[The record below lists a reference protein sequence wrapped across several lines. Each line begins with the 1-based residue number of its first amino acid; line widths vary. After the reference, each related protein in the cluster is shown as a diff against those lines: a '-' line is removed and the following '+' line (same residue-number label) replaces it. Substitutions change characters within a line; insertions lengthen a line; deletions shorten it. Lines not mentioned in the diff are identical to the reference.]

1 MADALGSYPQFRLNF
16 EQQGKRAKDLLKAAR
31 AGEPQARAR
40 FKSAPKLAEAQYL
53 IARELRFENWAAMKR
68 HIDAMTLARDSMHT
82 STPDG
87 DLPTLHIRCGHDLQE
102 PLQEAGFRGDYY
114 VDVYPYIIGPVREG
128 AGSLAQRARHIV
140 DCYGDQFDPPL
151 EYEGQLRSLAE
162 KERELH
168 ASGDYARVVLW
179 FEHDVTDQ
187 LSLIHLL
194 GHYATHRRP
203 ARLELISISDFP
215 GTRRFTGLGELP
227 PEALRL
233 LWTTRRPVSAAQL
246 RLGLDAWRA
255 LANPDPRPLAAI
267 MRGGTPAL
275 PLLAPALHR
284 HLRELPSRDNGLSLT
299 EAMALALMAQP
310 PARWGGVVNL
320 ANIYAAMHRELDPL
334 PGQGDL
340 HVRDRVLNME
350 GARARLFDRRAGVGG
365 DGNARAPWTDTLSIT
380 DLGRAVLEGEVDF
393 MSRTPPSRW
402 VGGVQIGAGMPDW
415 RWDDQARDAVRLG
428 DSRCVAL
435 TSHAP

>member
-31 AGEPQARAR
+31 AGEAEALAR
-40 FKSAPKLAEAQYL
+40 FKSPPRLAEAQYL
-53 IARELRFENWAAMKR
+53 IARELRFDSWASMKR
-68 HIDAMTLARDSMHT
+68 HISEMTLAREQMHASAPDS
-82 STPDG
+82 DV
-87 DLPTLHIRCGHDLQE
+87 PTLHIRCGHDLQE
-102 PLQEAGFRGDYY
+102 SLKEAGFGGDYY
-114 VDVYPYIIGPVREG
+114 VDSYPYIIGPVREG
-128 AGSLAQRARHIV
+128 SGYLEQRARHIV

-151 EYEGQLRSLAE
+151 EYEGQLRSRRD

-168 ASGDYARVVLW
+168 DSADYARVVLW

-203 ARLELISISDFP
+203 SRLELVSISDFP
-215 GTRRFTGLGELP
+215 GARRFTGLGELP

-233 LWTTRRPVSAAQL
+233 LWTTRKPVSAAQL

-255 LANPDPRPLAAI
+255 LANSDPLALAAI
-267 MRGGTPAL
+267 MRSATPAL
-275 PLLAPALHR
+275 PLLARALHR
-284 HLRELPSRDNGLSLT
+284 HLRELPSSTNGLSLT
-299 EAMALALMAQP
+299 EEMALTLMAQP
-310 PARWGGVVNL
+310 LPRWGGDVNL
-320 ANIYAAMHRELDPL
+320 AKIYAAIHWDIDPL

-350 GARARLFDRRAGVGG
+350 GASARVFERRAGVGP
-365 DGNARAPWTDTLSIT
+365 DGNSRPPWTDILSIT
-380 DLGRAVLEGEVDF
+380 DLGRAVLRGGFDF
-393 MSRTPPSRW
+393 MSLTPPSRW

-415 RWDDQARDAVRLG
+415 RWDHKAGDAVRL
-428 DSRCVAL
+428 S
-435 TSHAP
+435 S

>member
-31 AGEPQARAR
+31 AGEAEALAR
-40 FKSAPKLAEAQYL
+40 FKSPPRLAEAQYL
-53 IARELRFENWAAMKR
+53 IARELRFDSWAAMKH
-68 HIDAMTLARDSMHT
+68 HISAMTLAREAMHASVPDS
-82 STPDG
+82 

-102 PLQEAGFRGDYY
+102 PLKQAGFDGDYY
-114 VDVYPYIIGPVREG
+114 VDIYPYIIGPVREG
-128 AGSLAQRARHIV
+128 SGYLEQRARHIV

-151 EYEGQLRSLAE
+151 EYAGQLRSL
-162 KERELH
+162 KDRERELH
-168 ASGDYARVVLW
+168 DSANYERVVLW

-203 ARLELISISDFP
+203 SRLELVSISDFP
-215 GTRRFTGLGELP
+215 GARRFTGLGELP

-233 LWTTRRPVSAAQL
+233 LWTTRKPVSAAQL

-267 MRGGTPAL
+267 MRSATPAL
-275 PLLAPALHR
+275 PLLARALHR
-284 HLRELPSRDNGLSLT
+284 HLRELPSSTNGLSLT
-299 EAMALALMAQP
+299 EEMALTLMAQP
-310 PARWGGVVNL
+310 LPRWGGNVNL
-320 ANIYAAMHRELDPL
+320 ANIYSAMHWDIDPL

-350 GARARLFDRRAGVGG
+350 GADARVFERRAGVGP
-365 DGNARAPWTDTLSIT
+365 DGSSRPPWTDSLSIT
-380 DLGRAVLEGEVDF
+380 DVGRAVLNGELDF
-393 MSRTPPSRW
+393 MSLTPPSRW
-402 VGGVQIGAGMPDW
+402 VGGVQIGAEMPDW
-415 RWDDQARDAVRLG
+415 RWDHKAGDAVRLG
-428 DSRCVAL
+428 S
-435 TSHAP
+435 

>member
-31 AGEPQARAR
+31 AGEPEALAR
-40 FKSAPKLAEAQYL
+40 FKSPPKLAEAQYL
-53 IARELRFENWAAMKR
+53 IARELRFDNWASLKR
-68 HIDAMTLARDSMHT
+68 HIAEMTLARGAMHASAPDS
-82 STPDG
+82 DV
-87 DLPTLHIRCGHDLQE
+87 PTLHVRCGHDLQE
-102 PLQEAGFRGDYY
+102 PLKEAGFGGNYY

-128 AGSLAQRARHIV
+128 SGCLEQRARHIV

-151 EYEGQLRSLAE
+151 DYEGQLRSLE
-162 KERELH
+162 DKERKLH
-168 ASGDYARVVLW
+168 DSAEYARVVLW

-194 GHYATHRRP
+194 GHYVIHRRP
-203 ARLELISISDFP
+203 ARLELVSISDFP
-215 GTRRFTGLGELP
+215 GARRFTGLGELP

-233 LWTTRRPVSAAQL
+233 LWTTRKPVSAAQL

-255 LANPDPRPLAAI
+255 LASPDPRPLAAI
-267 MRGGTPAL
+267 MRSATPAL

-284 HLRELPSRDNGLSLT
+284 HLRELPSSTNGLSLT
-299 EAMALALMAQP
+299 EEMALTLMAQP
-310 PARWGGVVNL
+310 LPRWGGVVNL
-320 ANIYAAMHRELDPL
+320 ANIYSAMHWEVDPL

-350 GARARLFDRRAGVGG
+350 GARARVFERRAGVGAA
-365 DGNARAPWTDTLSIT
+365 GNARPPWTDILSIT
-380 DLGRAVLEGEVDF
+380 DLGRAVLQGEVDF
-393 MSRTPPSRW
+393 MSLTPPRRW

-415 RWDDQARDAVRLG
+415 RWDDKARDAVRLSG
-428 DSRCVAL
+428 
-435 TSHAP
+435 

>member
-31 AGEPQARAR
+31 AGEAEALAR
-40 FKSAPKLAEAQYL
+40 FKSSPRLAEAQYL
-53 IARELRFENWAAMKR
+53 IARELRFDNWASMKR
-68 HIDAMTLARDSMHT
+68 HISAMTLAREAMHASVPDS
-82 STPDG
+82 DV
-87 DLPTLHIRCGHDLQE
+87 PTLHIRCGHDLQDR
-102 PLQEAGFRGDYY
+102 LKKAGFDGDYY
-114 VDVYPYIIGPVREG
+114 VDIYPYIIGPVREG
-128 AGSLAQRARHIV
+128 SGCLEQRARHIV

-151 EYEGQLRSLAE
+151 EYEAQLRSLRD

-168 ASGDYARVVLW
+168 DSADYERVVLW

-203 ARLELISISDFP
+203 SRLELVSINDFP
-215 GTRRFTGLGELP
+215 GARRFTGLGELP

-233 LWTTRRPVSAAQL
+233 LWTTRKPVSAAQL

-255 LANPDPRPLAAI
+255 LANPDPLPLAAI
-267 MRGGTPAL
+267 MRSATPAL
-275 PLLAPALHR
+275 RLLARALHR
-284 HLRELPSRDNGLSLT
+284 HLRELPSSTNGLSLT
-299 EAMALALMAQP
+299 EQMALTLMAQP
-310 PARWGGVVNL
+310 LPRWGGNVNL
-320 ANIYAAMHRELDPL
+320 ANIYSAMHWDIDPL

-350 GARARLFDRRAGVGG
+350 GASARVFERRAGVGP
-365 DGNARAPWTDTLSIT
+365 DGSSRPPWTDILSIT
-380 DLGRAVLEGEVDF
+380 DVGRAVLKGELDF
-393 MSRTPPSRW
+393 MSLTPPSRW

-415 RWDDQARDAVRLG
+415 RWDYKAGDAVRLG
-428 DSRCVAL
+428 S
-435 TSHAP
+435 